1 MGRSPWTTASTFA
14 LTSSRN
20 PVITAIQF
28 PYQYQCTYLSTDT
41 KDHKETKVAL
51 NNPSLMIKAYLDLSK
66 ARLSSLV
73 VVTTAAGFL
82 AAGGPLT
89 TMTAACTGTM
99 LCSSS
104 AAAFNQIIE
113 VDRDSQMKRT
123 QQRPMVQGTLSPT
136 HATLVATAWGIAG
149 TGILAVG
156 TDPYTTA
163 LGVTNILLYAGLY
176 TFMKPRTVWN
186 TWVGAGTCGSS
197 LESIVDAGSLPCT
210 HKPNPLDSRWCHPS
224 RHGLVSSNRW

>member
-1 MGRSPWTTASTFA
+1 MASVRIMGRSPWTASTFA
-14 LTSSRN
+14 LLSSRK

-41 KDHKETKVAL
+41 RDKENETKAP
-51 NNPSLMIKAYLDLSK
+51 NPSLIKAYLDLSK

-89 TMTAACTGTM
+89 TMTAACAGTM

-136 HATLVATAWGIAG
+136 HATLVATAWGVAG

-163 LGVTNILLYAGLY
+163 LGATNILLYAGLY
-176 TFMKPRTVWN
+176 TYMKPRTVWN
-186 TWVGAGTCGSS
+186 TWVGAGTFFF
-197 LESIVDAGSLPCT
+197 I
-210 HKPNPLDSRWCHPS
+210 
-224 RHGLVSSNRW
+224 